1 MADRGRRARA
11 RRPGRSAAP
20 SESAG
25 RHGSSAELGAVGVRL
40 RAAHVLADADDHAA
54 GRRAG
59 LAGPEFLGPFTLAT
73 LGNAGLYAVLAGL
86 TLLGVKRL
94 RWLLALPAAGVAGL
108 RYRVW
113 ST

>member
-11 RRPGRSAAP
+11 RRPARSAAP
-20 SESAG
+20 RKSAG
-25 RHGSSAELGAVGVRL
+25 QPGSGAEHAAVRVRL
-40 RAAHVLADADDHAA
+40 RPANVLADADDHAA

-59 LAGPEFLGPFTLAT
+59 LAT

-86 TLLGVKRL
+86 TCLGVKRS
-94 RWLLALPAAGVAGL
+94 RWLLALPAAVVAGIW
-108 RYRVW
+108 YAVW